1 VRPVPPPDADP
12 AAGDP
17 AGSEA
22 ASAAGDPDGSEAA
35 SGAGDLAGIEA
46 VLRRAAWHGS
56 PAAAVPVLAGL
67 DPEGAVPARVRWLA
81 GVCLGATGRYRQAAR
96 WLAPAGEPAGSLA
109 ASCLASHQRQLG
121 RHAAAEPL
129 DRLALA
135 TAEDTEARAD
145 ALVGLVAD
153 AVGRHDL
160 ALARERLGTATRWVN
175 LGDTGWRAC
184 VRLAWV
190 TAETALLGSN
200 PDAAVAAGRH
210 ADEISRHA
218 EACRHAVKSWLV
230 LGVALDA
237 AGRCRPAARVLRR
250 AAAGAARLDLIPLVD
265 PARTVLSGIMRTHA
279 PGVAERERQQ
289 ARSAQSIMEDP
300 ATGRSC
306 G

>member
-1 VRPVPPPDADP
+1 VHPLPTDP
-12 AAGDP
+12 AP
-17 AGSEA
+17 EA
-22 ASAAGDPDGSEAA
+22 EPV
-35 SGAGDLAGIEA
+35 GADLAGIEA
-46 VLRRAAWHGS
+46 ALARAAWNGP

-67 DPEGAVPARVRWLA
+67 DPDGVVPARVRWLA

-96 WLAPAGEPAGSLA
+96 WLAPAGQPAGSLA

-129 DRLALA
+129 DRLALT

-160 ALARERLGTATRWVN
+160 ALARDRLSAATRWVN
-175 LGDTGWRAC
+175 CSDTGWRAH

-190 TAETALLGSN
+190 TAETALLGSD
-200 PDAAVAAGRH
+200 PGTAVGAGRH
-210 ADEISRHA
+210 ADRLSRHA
-218 EACRHAVKSWLV
+218 EARRHAMKSWLV

-237 AGRCRPAARVLRR
+237 AGRSRPAARVLRK

-265 PARTVLSGIMRTHA
+265 PARTVLSGIIGTHA

>member
-1 VRPVPPPDADP
+1 VHPVPPPDADP
-12 AAGDP
+12 AGV
-17 AGSEA
+17 EA
-22 ASAAGDPDGSEAA
+22 ALS
-35 SGAGDLAGIEA
+35 
-46 VLRRAAWHGS
+46 RAAWHGS
-56 PAAAVPVLAGL
+56 PADAGPVLARL
-67 DPEGAVPARVRWLA
+67 DPVGAVPARVRWLA

-96 WLAPAGEPAGSLA
+96 WLAPTGEPVGSLA

-121 RHAAAEPL
+121 RHAVAEPL

-135 TAEDTEARAD
+135 TAADSEARAD

-153 AVGRHDL
+153 AVGRHEL
-160 ALARERLGTATRWVN
+160 ALARDRLSTATQWVN
-175 LGDTGWRAC
+175 LGDAGWRER

-190 TAETALLGSN
+190 TAETALLGSD
-200 PDAAVAAGRH
+200 PDTAVAAGRH
-210 ADEISRHA
+210 ADQISRHA

-237 AGRCRPAARVLRR
+237 AGRCRPAARVLRK
-250 AAAGAARLDLIPLVD
+250 AAAGAARLDLNPLVD
-265 PARTVLSGIMRTHA
+265 PARTVLSGILRTHA

-300 ATGRSC
+300 AAGRSC